1 MSSSSVLKKVFQTL
15 EAFASLLPYTC
26 RHPAFSLTLLRLGKQ
41 EPRMPEVS
49 DGYDEHGEPRKSM
62 LQELGYNLPREMT
75 SELATSG
82 RL

>member
-1 MSSSSVLKKVFQTL
+1 MSPSPALKKVFQTL
-15 EAFASLLPYTC
+15 EAFASLLPYTY

-49 DGYDEHGEPRKSM
+49 EGHGEHGEPRKSM
-62 LQELGYNLPREMT
+62 LQEIGYSPPREMT
-75 SELATSG
+75 SELATSE